1 MNEQRVNFPL
11 LLLVLALIGGA
22 AALGLMRL
30 DIETDVLKSL
40 PTDERVITDA
50 LAIFEHHPV
59 HDQVAVDLAIDRDDA
74 DILMHCAALAEERM
88 QASGLFA
95 AIGMGETGAMLP
107 ALTTHI
113 VENLALLF
121 TGEELERTVLP
132 RLSEDAV
139 RTRLQQTVEGM
150 RGLEGIG
157 QAGLVAAD
165 PLGLRETVL
174 ARMLPLAPTPGA
186 TLVQGRP
193 LSRDGRHLLITAR
206 PRATGSDT
214 ATARQLAELFTAI
227 SSELAAEYA
236 AAGIGVTVTPVG
248 AYRAAL
254 DNEEIIRH
262 DVQLALGM
270 TTAGLALLL
279 LFAFPRPLLGLLTL
293 VPALAGT
300 AMALLVYSLFH
311 SSISILVLGFSGAL
325 ISIMDD
331 HSITYLLFLDQPQAV
346 RGKHAAREVQAIG
359 GTMALLTTVGAFIV
373 LSFSGFP
380 VFAELGQFTAL
391 GFLFAY
397 LFIHFVFPKIFPLMP
412 SAGNRIPP
420 LRPLAEALFSTGK
433 VGAAAAVLL
442 AAVLLFF
449 AKPEF
454 RISLSDM
461 NTVSDA
467 TLAADEL
474 FTGVWGKIG
483 DRVYLMHTAGS
494 PTELQRH
501 NDRLLARL
509 ETDIEQ
515 QRLQS
520 TFSPS
525 MIFPGEER
533 GRQNHAAWRRFW
545 TPEKIEQ
552 LGRTLIREGRD
563 LGFTAEAFAPF
574 MARLVDSA
582 PPTTVLPPPRYH
594 SLLGI
599 TAKESGPLIQ
609 FITILPGGTYDPNR
623 FFQDYGRDGKIFDA
637 AHFSTRLGRVLFSTF
652 AVMLLIIAVMVTLLL
667 FLQFLDWRLTLITLT
682 PLVFAFICTLGTLN
696 LIGHPLDIPGLMLT
710 VVIFGMGVDYAIYTV
725 CGCQWYGTI
734 NHPSHVLLRSALL
747 VAAASTMIGF
757 GVLCFASH
765 STLRSVGITSLCGI
779 GYALIGTFL
788 LLPPLLKAHFRDDAA
803 AMPTGPIA
811 ARVLH
816 RYRLL
821 KAYYRM
827 FARFKLRY
835 DPLFQDLARML
846 GPEPKIGRILDI
858 GCGYGLPACWCLEA
872 LPGSMVT
879 GIDPDAERVKVA
891 GMAVRERGTILL
903 GAAPDLPMVIG
914 SFDLILLLDILHYLD
929 EEQLTATLVRCRR
942 LLDPG
947 GRLVIR
953 FVIPPPLRKSPAWHF
968 EDWRCRW
975 TGLVPH
981 YRHPEQLRDRMAEH
995 GFVNVRLSPT
1005 ADSELFW
1012 IVGYASEK
1020 EDQ

>member
-1 MNEQRVNFPL
+1 MNDQRINFPL

-22 AALGLMRL
+22 AAIGLMRL

-40 PTDERVITDA
+40 PTDERVIVDA

-59 HDQVAVDLAIDRDDA
+59 HDQVAVDLAVDREA
-74 DILMHCAALAEERM
+74 TDILTECAALTEKRM

-95 AIGMGETGAMLP
+95 AIGMGETGVLLP
-107 ALTTHI
+107 PLTSHI
-113 VENLALLF
+113 VDTLPLLF

-132 RLSEDAV
+132 RLSADAV
-139 RTRLQQTVEGM
+139 RTRLRTIVEGM
-150 RGLEGIG
+150 QGLEGIG
-157 QAGLVAAD
+157 QASFLATD
-165 PLGLRETVL
+165 PLGFREPVL
-174 ARMLPLAPTPGA
+174 ARMIPLSPAPGA
-186 TLVQGRP
+186 TFHQGRL
-193 LSRDGRHLLITAR
+193 LSPDGRHLLITAR

-214 ATARQLAELFTAI
+214 ATARQLAELFTGI
-227 SSELAAEYA
+227 SKELAARYA
-236 AAGIGVTVTPVG
+236 PAGIGVTVTPVG

-254 DNEEIIRH
+254 DNEDIIRH

-270 TTAGLALLL
+270 TTVGLALLL

-331 HSITYLLFLDQPQAV
+331 HSITYLLFLDQPAAV

-397 LFIHFVFPKIFPLMP
+397 IFIHFVFPKIIPIMP

-420 LRPLAEALFSTGK
+420 LRSLAESLFSTGK
-433 VGAAAAVLL
+433 VGAMAAVVL

-467 TLAADEL
+467 TLAADRL
-474 FTGVWGKIG
+474 FTDVWGKIG
-483 DRVYLMHTAGS
+483 SRVYLMHSAGS
-494 PTELQRH
+494 PAELQRH

-509 ETDIEQ
+509 ETDIQ
-515 QRLQS
+515 RQRLQA

-525 MIFPGEER
+525 MIFPGAER
-533 GRQNHAAWRRFW
+533 GRQNFAAWRRFW
-545 TPEKIEQ
+545 TPERIGQ
-552 LGRTLIREGRD
+552 LSRTLIGEGRD
-563 LGFTAEAFAPF
+563 LGFTAAAFAPF
-574 MARLVDSA
+574 MARLADVT
-582 PPTTVLPPPRYH
+582 PPAAALPPPRYNP
-594 SLLGI
+594 LLGI
-599 TAKESGPLIQ
+599 TADESGQSIQ
-609 FITILPGGTYDPNR
+609 FITVTPGSNYDPSR

-637 AHFSTRLGRVLFSTF
+637 DHFSNRLGSVLFSTF
-652 AVMLLIIAVMVTLLL
+652 ASMLMIIAAMVILLL

-696 LIGHPLDIPGLMLT
+696 LIGHPLDIPGLMLA

-788 LLPPLLKAHFRDDAA
+788 LLPPLLEAHFRHDAA
-803 AMPTGPIA
+803 DMPSGPIA

-827 FARFKLRY
+827 FARFKLRF

-846 GPEPKIGRILDI
+846 GRDPKIGRILDI

-879 GIDPDAERVKVA
+879 GVDPDPERVKVA

-903 GAAPDLPMVIG
+903 GAAPDLPAVTG
-914 SFDLILLLDILHYLD
+914 SFDLILLLDMLHYLD
-929 EEQLTATLVRCRR
+929 DEQFTATLVRCRR
-942 LLDPG
+942 LLNPG
-947 GRLVIR
+947 GGLVIR
-953 FVIPPPLRKSPAWHF
+953 FVIPPPCKKSLAWHF
-968 EDWRCRW
+968 EDRRSRW

-981 YRHPEQLRDRMAEH
+981 YRHPDQLRARMAEN

-1005 ADSELFW
+1005 TDSELFW
-1012 IVGYASEK
+1012 IVGYASK
-1020 EDQ
+1020 